1 MNGADALEE
10 LSCWSETLKTLDVSG
25 LKSLR
30 RLACNGG
37 LQTLTVN
44 GADKLEVLDC
54 SRNKLTAL
62 DVSELETL
70 AETGLLVKSGY
81 EFDRGERCRRVGHV
95 GL

>member
-1 MNGADALEE
+1 M
-10 LSCWSETLKTLDVSG
+10 KTLDVSG

-62 DVSELETL
+62 DVSELKRL
-70 AETGLLVKSGY
+70 
-81 EFDRGERCRRVGHV
+81 RRLDCSLNPDMSSIVVNGAD
-95 GL
+95 G